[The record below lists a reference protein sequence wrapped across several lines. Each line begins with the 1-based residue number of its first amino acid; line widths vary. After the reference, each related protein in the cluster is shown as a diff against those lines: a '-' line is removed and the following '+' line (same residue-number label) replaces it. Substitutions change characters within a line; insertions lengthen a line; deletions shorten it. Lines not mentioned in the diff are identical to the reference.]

1 MAEIWC
7 EYEKPIIGYNINL
20 YQINNL
26 VLTLSVVDPE
36 GQSDQGLHAFWQWT
50 FVPPPA
56 KNKLIVVNFPNLC
69 DNFVKKLVSEIR
81 KCRLL

>member
-36 GQSDQGLHAFWQWT
+36 GQSDQGLHAFWQ
-50 FVPPPA
+50 
-56 KNKLIVVNFPNLC
+56 
-69 DNFVKKLVSEIR
+69 
-81 KCRLL
+81 